1 MSVVPLSAGMRNNLL
16 SLQNTASLTV
26 QVQSRLSTG
35 LRVATAVDDPVA
47 YFQSKSLMDRAS
59 DLNVRKDQI
68 NQGISTVTA
77 ASNGLQG
84 VTDVIR
90 QLQGLMVSARS
101 VTSSTAIEELVT
113 QFNMLRQQIDSL
125 AADASYQGINLIN
138 GTGHQLEVSFS
149 GSSTSYLT
157 VESLDARARGVGID
171 AVRDIRQQ
179 FATTVPPIGI
189 LSGRVG
195 FDYGG
200 HVNGVVLK
208 EGQSLSFT
216 LAMTANVFLGATSG
230 VIQFSYGSL
239 TVSIAGGGGGP
250 TPSPFTGIVS
260 AATGDVGVATSPL
273 GLAGAPTNITELG
286 GSVWPLLLGV
296 ANSYGSAANQ
306 NAIRQ
311 AALDAGFSATE
322 AGRIV
327 TAAATAANDAWTAGG
342 IANDAYFAIHSA
354 ITTQSVAGAL
364 SVVYATTSNAA
375 IAKGYTAAEAAII
388 ADAAY
393 AAASHKAGSVTG
405 PPADQVE
412 VIVAKAA
419 AGAITGAAA
428 VAARRKAEEISG
440 VSGGG
445 GGGGGGGGA
454 GLVGTLTAGMVLSV
468 AVSAGAAD
476 KDPTDNQIKVEG
488 LTDPNGAVTLT
499 PFDGQIT
506 LGMGMLRTSE
516 IVRKQ
521 LDSALIQVRSATQ
534 SLGLNIALLQIRL
547 EFSTAYISDLVAGA
561 GKLTLADINA
571 ESAQM
576 LALQTRQQLGIQA
589 LSLSTGRGILQLF
602 Q

>member
-16 SLQNTASLTV
+16 SLQNTASLTK

-35 LRVATAVDDPVA
+35 LRVATAIDDPVS

-90 QLQGLMVSARS
+90 QLQGLMASARS
-101 VTSSTAIEELVT
+101 ASSSTAIEDLVT

-157 VESLDARARGVGID
+157 VKSLDARARGVGID

-179 FATTVPPIGI
+179 FATTVPPVGI

-200 HVNGVVLK
+200 SINSVVLK

-216 LAMTANVFLGATSG
+216 LAMTANVFLGSTSG
-230 VIQFSYGSL
+230 IIQFSYGSL

-250 TPSPFTGIVS
+250 TPSPFAGIVS
-260 AATGDVGVATSPL
+260 AAIGDVGVATSPL
-273 GLAGAPTNITELG
+273 GIAGAPN
-286 GSVWPLLLGV
+286 
-296 ANSYGSAANQ
+296 SAALPVWTLPSQVYYTGYNGSTA
-306 NAIRQ
+306 NTDAIRQ
-311 AALDAGFSATE
+311 AARDAGFTDAQASQ
-322 AGRIV
+322 IV
-327 TAAATAANDAWTAGG
+327 TAALTAADNAWGGGSISTQVYDAINA
-342 IANDAYFAIHSA
+342 AM
-354 ITTQSVAGAL
+354 TTNTVNEAL
-364 SVVYATTSNAA
+364 SVVRSATINTA
-375 IAKGYTAAEAAII
+375 IAGGYSAEEAAII

-393 AAASHKAGSVTG
+393 AAASHNVGSLSGTVT
-405 PPADQVE
+405 DQ
-412 VIVAKAA
+412 IRTLTIKAA
-419 AGAITGAAA
+419 AGSLTGAAA
-428 VAARRKAEEISG
+428 IGARRKAEEISG
-440 VSGGG
+440 TGGG
-445 GGGGGGGGA
+445 GGGGGGT
-454 GLVGTLTAGMVLSV
+454 GLTGMLTDGMVLSFDV
-468 AVSAGAAD
+468 TAMAAN